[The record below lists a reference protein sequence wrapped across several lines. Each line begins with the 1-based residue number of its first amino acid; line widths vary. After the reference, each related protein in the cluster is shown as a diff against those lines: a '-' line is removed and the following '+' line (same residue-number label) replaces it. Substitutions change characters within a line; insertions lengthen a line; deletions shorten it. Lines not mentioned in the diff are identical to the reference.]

1 MLARLS
7 KAQANPRFRVFV
19 FEGGS
24 RSSKTYSIIQFL
36 IGYALQNTDRP
47 NRVLI
52 CRKKGTWINATVW
65 NDFKNIITDL
75 NLWPLMSKNETL
87 KTVRILS
94 TTFEFVGLDD
104 TQRLH
109 GLTSD
114 IVWINEAMECIKDD
128 FDNLE
133 QRCAR
138 FMILDYNPTAEEH
151 WIYENVCRRKDC
163 YFDHSTMV
171 DNPFIPENMQRK
183 ILSYEPTPENYEQGT
198 VDIRKW
204 KIYGLGVR
212 AKIEGLVFPDYSLI
226 KEVPIWAKERF
237 YSLDFGYTNDPT
249 ACAEV
254 SFLDNGIYIDEKFY
268 ATHMKT
274 ADIISA
280 LKALPPRKIICESAD
295 PRLVD
300 EISDAGLLIFPVVKY
315 PKSVEA
321 GIQYMQGK
329 RLYVTENS
337 LNAKKEFDNYT
348 YMQDKDGKWLN
359 IPVDDYN
366 HIIDGVR
373 YVCLMEKLGQT
384 EGISNLTGVFH
395 TRTR

>member
-1 MLARLS
+1 MLSRLS
-7 KAQANPRFRVFV
+7 KAHTDPRFRVFV

-36 IGYALQNTDRP
+36 LVYALTNRDRP

-65 NDFKNIITDL
+65 NDFKNILTDL
-75 NLWPLMSKNETL
+75 NLWPLVSKNETL
-87 KTVRILS
+87 KTIRILT

-151 WIYENVCRRKDC
+151 WIYDNVCRRKDC
-163 YFDHSTMV
+163 YFDHSTML
-171 DNPFIPENMQRK
+171 DNPFIPENMRRK

-204 KIYGLGVR
+204 KIYGLGQR
-212 AKIEGLVFPDYSLI
+212 AKIEGLVFPDYSLV
-226 KEVPIWAKERF
+226 KEVPIWAKER
-237 YSLDFGYTNDPT
+237 YYCLDFGYTNDPT

-254 SFLDNGIYIDEKFY
+254 SFYLNGIYVDEKFY
-268 ATHMKT
+268 RTHMKT
-274 ADIISA
+274 ADIIRA
-280 LKALPPRKIICESAD
+280 LKDLPPRKIICESAD

-300 EISDAGLLIFPVVKY
+300 EIADAGILIFPVVKH
-315 PKSVEA
+315 PGSIEA

-329 RLYVTENS
+329 HLYVTENS

-373 YVCLMEKLGQT
+373 YVCLNEKLGQSG
-384 EGISNLTGVFH
+384 GISNMTGVFH